1 VGAPVTVGR
10 GVANGVTTTG
20 TVGGGEV
27 AAGVD
32 VGLNVARGVTPGVA
46 GCVYAVVTVTPV
58 NFVAVG
64 VGATVCGP
72 AVDKDGVGVGWR
84 PETGVGRDVWKDGM
98 GVAGR
103 VAFGEGVYVT
113 AAEVMWVIKGV
124 GVVSSGAWAAAG
136 APDMAKF
143 WSNPPCS
150 PRERMSS
157 GFNSRACRL

>member
-1 VGAPVTVGR
+1 MGAPVTVGR
-10 GVANGVTTTG
+10 GVANGVTPT
-20 TVGGGEV
+20 EDV

-32 VGLNVARGVTPGVA
+32 VGLNVTKGVTPGVA

-98 GVAGR
+98 DVACGVAMGE
-103 VAFGEGVYVT
+103 GEGVYLT
-113 AAEVMWVIKGV
+113 AADVMWVIKGV
-124 GVVSSGAWAAAG
+124 GVVSRGAWAAA
-136 APDMAKF
+136 DMAKF
-143 WSNPPCS
+143 WSNPPCA

-157 GFNSRACRL
+157 GFNSRACLL